1 MEIKSF
7 EDLECW
13 KLATEIRSKIS
24 ILTKTFPKEE
34 RYSLTDQL
42 IRSSRSVTNNIAEG
56 YGRFH
61 FQENIQFNRHSR
73 GSLHE
78 VIDHL
83 IIARDEGYI
92 SEEDYKNFRELL
104 NKNLAIL
111 NGYINYLV
119 NQKKKYAS
127 ND

>member
-1 MEIKSF
+1 MEIRSF

-13 KLATEIRSKIS
+13 KTATELRRKIS
-24 ILTKTFPKEE
+24 SLTKTLPKEE
-34 RYSLTDQL
+34 KYNLSDQL
-42 IRSSRSVTNNIAEG
+42 IRASRSVTNNIAEG

-61 FQENIQFNRHSR
+61 FQENIQFCRQSR

-78 VIDHL
+78 IADHF
-83 IIARDEGYI
+83 IIAKDENYL
-92 SEEDYKNFRELL
+92 SVEQYNEYRLL
-104 NKNLAIL
+104 LTKCLAIL

-119 NQKKKYAS
+119 NQKKKFAN

>member
-13 KLATEIRSKIS
+13 KAATDIRRRIS

-34 RYSLTDQL
+34 KYTLTDQL
-42 IRSSRSVTNNIAEG
+42 IRASRSVTNNIAEG

-61 FQENIQFNRHSR
+61 FQENIQYSRQSR

-78 VIDHL
+78 IIDHL
-83 IIARDEGYI
+83 IIAKDENYI
-92 SEEDYKNFRELL
+92 SEEQYKHFRELL
-104 NKNLAIL
+104 TRNLAIL

-119 NQKKKYAS
+119 NQKKKFAN